1 MGPDQL
7 FSDGLEKR
15 FGAGGT
21 RLASTQI
28 GRRLRE
34 EPGFLLSPVAH
45 QDKGRP
51 IKRMAEFGILHQCD
65 LSALEGGRL

>member
-21 RLASTQI
+21 RVASDAD
-28 GRRLRE
+28 RAKAPE
-34 EPGFLLSPVAH
+34 DPVFFYR
-45 QDKGRP
+45 QSP
-51 IKRMAEFGILHQCD
+51 IKTKGAQ
-65 LSALEGGRL
+65 

>member
-21 RLASTQI
+21 RVASTQI

-34 EPGFLLSPVAH
+34 DPVFFYR
-45 QDKGRP
+45 QSP
-51 IKRMAEFGILHQCD
+51 IKTKGAQ
-65 LSALEGGRL
+65 